1 MTYMK
6 NEEILEMNKGKKI
19 DIILSNPPYN
29 NGLGNTFLEK
39 YLHIG
44 NKIITIQPLSWL
56 IAKQQKQKITKII
69 DKQYCENIIDEVDKK

>member
-1 MTYMK
+1 
-6 NEEILEMNKGKKI
+6 MNKEKKY
-19 DIILSNPPYN
+19 DIVLSNPPYN

-56 IAKQQKQKITKII
+56 IAKQQKTKNN
-69 DKQYCENIIDEVDKK
+69 KNYR